1 MNKFSEFTEVDR
13 LTCAMLDGTISQD
26 DFSRLDK
33 ILYKSADQRK
43 RYLEII
49 RLESLLHWEAE
60 DTGNNLILPNESNKI
75 ISFPALVIVSSIA
88 AILLAMAGSWWAFH
102 LLPANE
108 IFSREAADLKNSS
121 YSEINSINPVIS
133 ETKLSLSKTSS
144 IPLRESFLLELHPF
158 EKSNNV
164 ASRVLESLIND
175 KEIIQEGETEWIGPI
190 KRWNRVPDLSVPA
203 EKGILPAS
211 GSSMLAL
218 SPMMVDMESQTA
230 QTVET
235 VQVLDVRKMFQL
247 IENQSGPT
255 LLSASVKFNQSVG
268 ECQDSTEYGLTLSA
282 FTDLSTDLEN
292 ASIRVEKNSH
302 IDVHSGDWS
311 EINSQMEIPTDT
323 RFVVVSLSAKKS
335 GTDALLANT
344 SSFYSDDLELSFSFG
359 DQGKLGPI

>member
-60 DTGNNLILPNESNKI
+60 DTGNNLILPNESKKI

-88 AILLAMAGSWWAFH
+88 AIPFGDGWLMVGIPS
-102 LLPANE
+102 PSCNE
-108 IFSREAADLKNSS
+108 IFSREVADLKNSS
-121 YSEINSINPVIS
+121 YSEINSIKPVIS

-175 KEIIQEGETEWIGPI
+175 KEIIQEGETELIGPI
-190 KRWNRVPDLSVPA
+190 KKV
-203 EKGILPAS
+203 E
-211 GSSMLAL
+211 SSA
-218 SPMMVDMESQTA
+218 
-230 QTVET
+230 
-235 VQVLDVRKMFQL
+235 
-247 IENQSGPT
+247 
-255 LLSASVKFNQSVG
+255 
-268 ECQDSTEYGLTLSA
+268 
-282 FTDLSTDLEN
+282 
-292 ASIRVEKNSH
+292 
-302 IDVHSGDWS
+302 
-311 EINSQMEIPTDT
+311 
-323 RFVVVSLSAKKS
+323 
-335 GTDALLANT
+335 
-344 SSFYSDDLELSFSFG
+344 
-359 DQGKLGPI
+359 